1 MSAAS
6 LFGPKLFG
14 QSLAFP
20 PRVGADGRMAWSAG
34 EANIHDSIA
43 IILKTDRG
51 ERVMLPGFGAGLT
64 RFLFEPNTAATHARI
79 AQAIETGLKRWEPR
93 IALTGVNVAADPADA
108 TAAIAHI
115 AWKLVATGADQ
126 QTSLVLPLGRG

>member
-6 LFGPKLFG
+6 LFGK
-14 QSLAFP
+14 SLGFP

-34 EANIHDSIA
+34 EANIHEHIA

-51 ERVMLPGFGAGLT
+51 ERVMLPGFGAGLS

-79 AQAIETGLKRWEPR
+79 THAIETALKRWEPR
-93 IALTGVNVAADPADA
+93 INLTSVRVGPDPDDA

-115 AWKLVATGADQ
+115 AWKLVATGAEQ
-126 QTSLVLPLGRG
+126 QTSLVLPLGTGRA